1 MITLNG
7 TSQSF
12 QAVMGSAATTTNPV
26 YSVSYTDVNLTVL
39 VTSNTTAGS
48 LNGTTPVTILSGTT
62 DQLNVKTVSIF
73 NSDTVQQIITVQK
86 NISSA
91 LYNLVK
97 YTLNPG
103 DSIHYDEGHG
113 WIVNAFNS
121 PANLFGNSF
130 ITSGSTYTT
139 PSNITS
145 TTQFKFTLIGAGG
158 GGGGMATAAD
168 SAAGGGG
175 GGACILYTTGLT
187 ASTAYTIAI
196 GASGTGGTSS
206 PLTAGSAGGNTTLLI
221 GATTYTAGGGGGG
234 ASVFTSPGGSGG
246 TSTNGTINIT
256 GMQGR
261 GGSATTTAA
270 GDGGSSGLFFGVG
283 GSGLEA
289 AGTGNSGMLYG
300 GGGSGG
306 RGATGI
312 GGNGAN
318 GCILVEY
325 TN

>member
-1 MITLNG
+1 MIILNG
-7 TSQSF
+7 TTQSF
-12 QAVMGSAATTTNPV
+12 QAVMGAAAATTNPT
-26 YSVSYTDVNLTVL
+26 YSVSYVDVNLTSL
-39 VTSNTTAGS
+39 VTANTTAGS
-48 LNGTTPVTILSGTT
+48 LNGTTPVTLLAGTT

-73 NSDTVQQIITVQK
+73 NADTVQQTITVQK
-86 NISSA
+86 NISSS
-91 LYNLVK
+91 LYSIVK
-97 YTLNPG
+97 YTINPG

-113 WIVNAFNS
+113 WIVAAFNS

-145 TTQFKFTLIGAGG
+145 TTQFKFTLIGGGG

-168 SAAGGGG
+168 SATGGG
-175 GGACILYTTGLT
+175 GGASCVLYITGLT

-196 GASGTGGTSS
+196 GAGGGGGTSS
-206 PLTAGSAGGNTTLLI
+206 PLTNGTAGGNTTLLI

-234 ASVFTSPGGSGG
+234 SSVFTGVGGSGG
-246 TSTNGTINIT
+246 TATNGTINIT
-256 GMQGR
+256 GAQGR
-261 GGSATTTAA
+261 YGGATTTAA
-270 GDGGSSGLFFGVG
+270 GDGGHSGLLFGAG
-283 GSGLEA
+283 GAGLEA
-289 AGTGNSGMLYG
+289 AGTGNNGTLYG

-312 GGNGAN
+312 GGSGAN